1 MQDKETIAEEKK
13 RILDTRYEEWKYEL

>member
-1 MQDKETIAEEKK
+1 MQDKETIAEERK